1 MVGLRSSAAIALLV
15 VFVCMA
21 HGTPYTLSNMPAY
34 NWYHGCGPTA
44 AASVIG
50 YWDLLG
56 YTNLFDASGADVYQT
71 SNVQDQ
77 ISSPAHNAKYDPHPD
92 DPDLPVPPN
101 TSIACWFRTSVG
113 QPYGW
118 SYLSYSDDAFS
129 GYAQYRGYTFNSW
142 YQGFGTGAGEFY
154 WDDFMDEIDAGRPL
168 MFLVDTD
175 GNNVTDH
182 FVPAFGYDDRGAEGL
197 YYACYDTWRPRRSGG
212 TGSGSCSPAT
222 RGVSQPSRTP
232 SRRQSQSRPRSCC
245 SPAGLRCWSGDA
257 GGKRTSLPGLVS
269 HMFPHHDRGPMAL
282 CRFLCV
288 ADALP

>member
-197 YYACYDTWRPRRSGG
+197 YYACYDTWSEAEAVRWYRFRKLQSGNTWG
-212 TGSGSCSPAT
+212 ISAVTYAQPEAIPEPAT
-222 RGVSQPSRTP
+222 FVLFACGLAVLV
-232 SRRQSQSRPRSCC
+232 RRRR
-245 SPAGLRCWSGDA
+245 R
-257 GGKRTSLPGLVS
+257 K
-269 HMFPHHDRGPMAL
+269 
-282 CRFLCV
+282 
-288 ADALP
+288 AD